1 MVPIERDGVAIRFSD
16 RALNPATRRIASV
29 NTVLAEESDA
39 LGHVI
44 ATMTM
49 VEDPEPSA
57 GAPAALPQH
66 AAGRTDRPMP
76 KRSFPWERPAE
87 LLIDTGVFQ
96 S

>member
-1 MVPIERDGVAIRFSD
+1 MIKSELIEKLAEANPHLYQRDVERV
-16 RALNPATRRIASV
+16 V